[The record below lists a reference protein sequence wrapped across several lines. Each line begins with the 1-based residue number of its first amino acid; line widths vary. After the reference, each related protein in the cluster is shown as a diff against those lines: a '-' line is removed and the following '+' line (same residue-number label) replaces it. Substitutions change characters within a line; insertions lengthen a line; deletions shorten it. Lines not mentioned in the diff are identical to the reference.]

1 MTAIL
6 PQLFAETRAGVV
18 GLGRSGVAAARLLL
32 AAGARVRLID
42 QQESRCREVAAALAQ
57 ETGGGASDLV
67 DMAFGPHHPGQF
79 EGLDLVIM
87 SPGVA
92 VAKIRPFLP
101 PVNPP
106 QVLAEMEL
114 ASRFVQAPIL
124 AVTGTSGKTTTV
136 TLAARMLESA
146 GKKVFLGGNIGTPL
160 AEFVLS
166 GETADV
172 LVLEI
177 SSFQLQ
183 TCTTFHPR
191 VGVFL
196 NLAPNHLDYHE
207 DMDEYLAA
215 KCMLFAHQ
223 TAEDV
228 AVIHAS
234 LRPLLETRGGL
245 KATVRWFDEQ
255 AELSAG
261 ALLGAHNRANVQAA
275 YLATSFFGVT
285 RAQAQ
290 TTVDAF
296 APLPHRIQPV
306 GEVKGVLF
314 VNDSKATTPDAMAA
328 AIRSMERPVRLLAG
342 GVFKGGDLTELL
354 PLLKEHVK
362 QVALF
367 GANREVFE
375 QAWQGAVPLSWDDT
389 LEAAT
394 RRLFAAATPG
404 DVILLSPA
412 TASFDRYSSYTE
424 RGRDFM
430 RVAAL
435 LGEERA

>member
-1 MTAIL
+1 M
-6 PQLFAETRAGVV
+6 FAETRAAVV

-42 QQESRCREVAAALAQ
+42 QQDARCREVATMLEQGLDDVAGRVEIAA
-57 ETGGGASDLV
+57 
-67 DMAFGPHHPGQF
+67 GPHHAGQF
-79 EGLDLVIM
+79 DGMDVAIM

-101 PVNPP
+101 QANPP

-136 TLAARMLESA
+136 TLAARMLEAA

-196 NLAPNHLDYHE
+196 NLAPNHLDYHA
-207 DMDEYLAA
+207 DMEEYLQA
-215 KCMLFAHQ
+215 KCMLFAQQ
-223 TAEDV
+223 TAADV
-228 AVIHAS
+228 AVVHAS
-234 LRPLLETRGGL
+234 LRPLIEARGGL
-245 KATVRWFDEQ
+245 HASVRWFDEQ

-275 YLATSFFGVT
+275 YLATSCFGVSK
-285 RAQAQ
+285 AQAQ
-290 TTVDAF
+290 AAVDAF

-306 GEVKGVLF
+306 AEVKGVLF

-328 AIRSMERPVRLLAG
+328 AIRSMDRPVRLLAG
-342 GVFKGGDLTELL
+342 GVFKGGDLTELT
-354 PLLKEHVK
+354 PLIREKVR

-367 GANREVFE
+367 GANRDVFE
-375 QAWQGAVPLSWDDT
+375 QAWQGVAPLSWDDT
-389 LEAAT
+389 LEQAA
-394 RRLFAAATPG
+394 RRLFAEAQPG
-404 DVILLSPA
+404 EAILLSPA

-424 RGRDFM
+424 RGKDFM

-435 LGEERA
+435 LEEEQA